1 MSETTKQERIDAID
15 TAISR
20 AGGIIKFA
28 KAMGV
33 THQAI
38 YSWKRRGWAP
48 ADKALIMET
57 LFAVPRTSLMEPS
70 LAAVVAAPPA
80 GTTDIL

>member
-1 MSETTKQERIDAID
+1 MTETTKDERIEAID

-20 AGGIIKFA
+20 AGGIVKFT

-33 THQAI
+33 THQAV

-57 LFAVPRTSLMEPS
+57 LFAVPRQSLMEPS
-70 LAAVVAAPPA
+70 LAAVVAAPPS
-80 GTTDIL
+80 GTADLL

>member
-1 MSETTKQERIDAID
+1 MTETTKEERIEAID

-20 AGGIIKFA
+20 AGGIVRFA

-33 THQAI
+33 THQAV

-48 ADKALIMET
+48 ADKALVMET

>member
-1 MSETTKQERIDAID
+1 MTTKEQRIEAID

-20 AGGIIKFA
+20 AGGIVKFT
-28 KAMGV
+28 KAIGV

-38 YSWKRRGWAP
+38 YAWKRRGWAP

-57 LFAVPRTSLMEPS
+57 LFAVPRQSMMEPS
-70 LAAVVAAPPA
+70 LAAVIATPPA
-80 GTTDIL
+80 GGTDVL